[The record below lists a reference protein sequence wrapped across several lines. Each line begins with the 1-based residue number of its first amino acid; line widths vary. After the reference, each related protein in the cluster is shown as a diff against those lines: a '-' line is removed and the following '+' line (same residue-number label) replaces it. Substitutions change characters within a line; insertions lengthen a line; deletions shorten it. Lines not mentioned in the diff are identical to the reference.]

1 MNIDLRIEGMHCES
15 CVRIIEGIFEDQGIN
30 ALVDFEKCKAKIAYN
45 SEEERLKILKIL
57 PLLRKRGYKI
67 NFL

>member
-30 ALVDFEKCKAKIAYN
+30 ALVDFEKCKAKILYDT
-45 SEEERLKILKIL
+45 EEERLKILKALAI
-57 PLLRKRGYKI
+57 LRKRGYKV